1 MAPAKR
7 VGDDSF
13 CILQH
18 RWRHVDVDHTRL
30 LGNVSIDFV
39 FKLGSRMCGGFLRQ
53 PDLTRKV
60 QAEKDRGAATLPCRC
75 CFVAIVRRMTWNVAG
90 AKMCACSAAG
100 RIM

>member
-39 FKLGSRMCGGFLRQ
+39 FKLGSRMGGGFLRQ

-60 QAEKDRGAATLPCRC
+60 QAEKDRGCRHATMPLLFCGYCTTHDLECCR
-75 CFVAIVRRMTWNVAG
+75 R
-90 AKMCACSAAG
+90 
-100 RIM
+100 